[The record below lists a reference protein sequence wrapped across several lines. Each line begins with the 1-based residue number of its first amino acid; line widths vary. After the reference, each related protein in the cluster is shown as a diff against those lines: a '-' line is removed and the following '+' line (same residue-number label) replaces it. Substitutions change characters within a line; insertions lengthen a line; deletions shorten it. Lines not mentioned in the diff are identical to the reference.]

1 MAGRLRLPTR
11 PRGSLSD
18 AQMTLIEHLDEL
30 RSRII
35 KVGVAFVVAA
45 IVAWFFRIQIFDV
58 LTAPAGDVLHGQLK
72 VTSVAEPF
80 LNDLKLALYAAF
92 LVTIPVLLYQ
102 LWAFVAPAVGEM
114 GRTQTYF
121 LIGLTSAL
129 FLAGVAFG
137 YFAVLPVSMDILLR
151 WGGDRYDPIITSA
164 NYLSFVSRFL
174 LAFGIVFEF
183 PAAMYVAAK
192 MELVDARFLR
202 KYRRHAIVANA
213 VLAAVLTPTPDV
225 FTMLLMAVPLFVMY
239 EISVIVVSRVNPV
252 SEVVVHELD
261 PDDEEPEDEEDD
273 DIDRDL

>member
-1 MAGRLRLPTR
+1 M
-11 PRGSLSD
+11 
-18 AQMTLIEHLDEL
+18 IEHLDEL

-45 IVAWFFRIQIFDV
+45 IVAWFFRIQIFDALV
-58 LTAPAGDVLHGQLK
+58 APGGPTLHGQLK

-102 LWAFVAPAVGEM
+102 LWAFVAPAVGDM

-137 YFAVLPVSMDILLR
+137 YFAVLPVSMKLLLN
-151 WGGDRYDPIITSA
+151 WGGDRYGQIITSA

-225 FTMLLMAVPLFVMY
+225 FTMMLMAVPLFVMY

-252 SEVVVHELD
+252 SDVEVHEFG
-261 PDDEEPEDEEDD
+261 PDDDDEDD
-273 DIDRDL
+273 DIERDL